1 MQTTIQRYALRQAVR
16 HPRRAMKLGL
26 LAHKTRRN
34 IRVVTDPARRVATD
48 KRVRAET
55 RRAQEHAMRARRRA
69 AKIGMARALSDR
81 RVARSMRRASE
92 HASKAANLAVNPKPS
107 HRVRNAVLVVVGAG
121 TASAAA
127 VTGWKMRSGAN
138 GNGAGP
144 DEPIAAE
151 ATDAEVAADQ
161 GA

>member
-1 MQTTIQRYALRQAVR
+1 NTTVRRYALKQAVR
-16 HPRRAMKLGL
+16 HPRRAMKIGL
-26 LAHKTRRN
+26 LAAKTRRN
-34 IRVVTDPARRVATD
+34 IRVVTDPARRAATD

-107 HRVRNAVLVVVGAG
+107 HKVRNAVLVVVGAG

-127 VTGWKMRSGAN
+127 VTSWRMRSGSN
-138 GNGAGP
+138 GNGSVP
-144 DEPIAAE
+144 EHSPVAE
-151 ATDAEVAADQ
+151 GTDAEV
-161 GA
+161 